1 MERRSQFVC
10 RAVGH
15 REEPTPASSVIFF
28 GPPAHS
34 GAAHEK
40 SALIV
45 SYCENVRTKSTLVV
59 LSCSLGPTT
68 DHVPRRARSR
78 SDLLSFVPARDAHRG
93 RLQAR
98 GTIAVPQHRRRAVT
112 VRSLVLRIPTDL
124 QRITGNATID
134 AERTDGSNAPCTGTY
149 AIEYVKS

>member
-1 MERRSQFVC
+1 MF
-10 RAVGH
+10 
-15 REEPTPASSVIFF
+15 
-28 GPPAHS
+28 
-34 GAAHEK
+34 
-40 SALIV
+40 
-45 SYCENVRTKSTLVV
+45 
-59 LSCSLGPTT
+59 
-68 DHVPRRARSR
+68 
-78 SDLLSFVPARDAHRG
+78 RDAPDPDQICFRSYQHATPHRG